1 LVGKDVEVD
10 VMGLSCADWLVANK
24 YQLIESYQESFS
36 DIIGLRRLK
45 GSGVLNVIVT

>member
-1 LVGKDVEVD
+1 
-10 VMGLSCADWLVANK
+10 MGLSCADWLVANK